1 MQLSKLFHSGNFLY
15 FAREKTPRPLSPVTR
30 HPSRVTRHLNKV
42 SMSEEH
48 AFQKR
53 LNLFDS
59 TAIVVGSMIG
69 SGIFIVSADIARLVG
84 SPGWLMMVW
93 IITGFM
99 TVFAAL
105 SYGEL
110 AGMFPKA
117 GGQYVYLKEAYN
129 PLTGFLYGW
138 TLFLVIQT
146 GTIAAVAMAFAKFL
160 GVLIPWI
167 SESVVWFSFSLGF
180 VKFGPAQLVAIGS
193 IALLTWINTR
203 GIREG
208 KAVQNAFTTGKFLL
222 LMLFIIIGLGFASN
236 HLALSANRQIFWEPV
251 REGTGGTDIPISGMA
266 LVAALGMAMVGSLF
280 SSDAWNNITFTAGEV
295 INPRKNIPLS
305 LFLGTFLVTILYLL
319 ANVVYMTAL
328 PLRGSPE
335 GADITARGM
344 QYALNDRLATASI
357 SGLFGNYAVLIMA
370 GFIVISTFGCNNG
383 LILSGARVYYAMAAD
398 RIFFKKAGILNS
410 RGVPSNGLIMQGIWA
425 GLLCLSGTYGQLL
438 DYVVFAVLI
447 FYSLTI
453 IGLFLLRKRRPDAE
467 RPYKAFG
474 YPVIPLIYILLAL
487 TVMIILLK
495 FKPEYTW
502 PGLIIVILGIPAYFM
517 WKGGRQTN

>member
-1 MQLSKLFHSGNFLY
+1 M
-15 FAREKTPRPLSPVTR
+15 A
-30 HPSRVTRHLNKV
+30 
-42 SMSEEH
+42 EEH
-48 AFQKR
+48 AFQRR

-69 SGIFIVSADIARLVG
+69 SGIFIVSADIARMVG

-93 IITGFM
+93 VITGFM

-146 GTIAAVAMAFAKFL
+146 GTIAAVGMAFAKFI
-160 GVLIPWI
+160 GVMVPWV
-167 SESVVWFSFSLGF
+167 SESVVWLNFSNISLGPFDFGLFTVNQFDLGF
-180 VKFGPAQLVAIGS
+180 VKFGPVQLVAIGS
-193 IALLTWINTR
+193 IAFLTWVNTR
-203 GIREG
+203 GIQEG
-208 KAVQNAFTTGKFLL
+208 KKVQNAFTSGKFILL
-222 LMLFIIIGLGFASN
+222 VLFIIIGLGWA
-236 HLALSANRQIFWEPV
+236 ANRDVISVNKQIIWDPV
-251 REGTGGTDIPISGMA
+251 MEGPDGAHIPLAGMA
-266 LVAALGMAMVGSLF
+266 LVAAIGMAMVGSLF

-295 INPRKNIPLS
+295 INPRKNIPLG
-305 LFLGTFLVTILYLL
+305 LFLGTFIVTVLYLL
-319 ANVVYMTAL
+319 ANLVYVSVL

-335 GADITARGM
+335 GADTLARGM
-344 QYALNDRLATASI
+344 QYAVNDRIGTAAF

-370 GFIVISTFGCNNG
+370 AFIVISTFGCNNG
-383 LILSGARVYYAMAAD
+383 LILAGARVSYAMAAD
-398 RIFFKKAGILNS
+398 RIFFKKVGTLNKK
-410 RGVPSNGLIMQGIWA
+410 GVPATGLVIQGVWA

-447 FYSLTI
+447 FYVLTI
-453 IGLFLLRKRRPDAE
+453 SGLFLLRRSRPELE

-474 YPVIPLIYILLAL
+474 YPVIPLVYIVLAL
-487 TVMIILLK
+487 TVMLILLIY
-495 FKPEYTW
+495 KPGYTW
-502 PGLIIVILGIPAYFM
+502 PGLIIVILGIPVYFL
-517 WKGGRQTN
+517 WKKR